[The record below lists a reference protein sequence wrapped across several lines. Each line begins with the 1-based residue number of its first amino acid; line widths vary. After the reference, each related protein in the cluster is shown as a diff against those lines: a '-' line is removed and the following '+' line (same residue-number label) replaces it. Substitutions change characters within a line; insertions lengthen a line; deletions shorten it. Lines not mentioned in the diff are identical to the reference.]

1 MTKIS
6 DYTALTG
13 DLANGDL
20 FDLSEDAGAGAY
32 NSRSVSYLQLK
43 TNLSSDLT
51 FSDTLYSADGTL
63 VGNRALSGSVSNFNL
78 SFSNIGE
85 LSFSATT
92 SIALNTNKLFIDTS
106 TGYVGIGTAS
116 PGINLHVVGQVK
128 ITGGVPG
135 ASKVLTSDANGLAT
149 WTNVAAGST
158 GDYQWNNAG
167 VLTGASPLVTDGTT
181 VGIGNTEQSAHLVR
195 VDGDSGVCT
204 RMVHIEHTTTA
215 IDSIGV
221 EMNLDG
227 VAAQAKYGSTFRID
241 GSTNKALGYAVTVEK
256 AAYINTIPASSNVG
270 FAAEMG
276 GTTRLNYGVHLD
288 VTPSNSQDNTGI
300 YLDVSNAGAGAG
312 YAMDIVAGDIKLATG
327 TGTKIGTAAAQKLGF
342 WNATPVI
349 QPAGTGE
356 ATGFVAGGGVG
367 VTDTSTFTGNIGSTA
382 YRINDVVKAL
392 KQAGIL
398 AE

>member
-6 DYTALTG
+6 NYTALTG
-13 DLANGDL
+13 TLSNGDL
-20 FDLSEDAGAGAY
+20 FDVSVDGGGGSY
-32 NSRSVSYLQLK
+32 NSRSLSYLQLK
-43 TNLSSDLT
+43 TNLSTDLT
-51 FSDTLYSADGTL
+51 FSDTIYTADGTL
-63 VGNRALSGSVSNFNL
+63 DSNRIISGSVSNFNL
-78 SFSNIGE
+78 SFSAIGA
-85 LSFSATT
+85 LSYAVTASMA
-92 SIALNTNKLFIDTS
+92 INTDKFYLDAS
-106 TGYVGIGTAS
+106 TGYVGVGTSS
-116 PGINLHVVGQVK
+116 PSTNLHVVGQVR
-128 ITGGVPG
+128 ITGGTPG

-181 VGIGNTEQSAHLVR
+181 IGIGNSEQSAHLVR
-195 VDGDSGVCT
+195 IDGDSGVCT
-204 RMVHIEHTTTA
+204 RMTHIEHTTTA

-227 VAAQAKYGSTFRID
+227 VAAQAKYGATFRID
-241 GSTNKALGYAVTVEK
+241 GSTDKALGYGVTVEK
-256 AAYINTIPASSNVG
+256 GAYIIPPASSNVG
-270 FAAEMG
+270 FAGELG
-276 GTTRLNYGVHLD
+276 GTTRANYGLHLD

-398 AE
+398 AQ